1 MDVDMAA
8 VYWDSSVG
16 VCVRIVRY
24 ITSKKWE
31 EEEEEEEAEIKKT
44 VPPSSPAS
52 AAESHKRPIRTDYSS
67 YTRLDS
73 RMGVM

>member
-16 VCVRIVRY
+16 LCVRIVRY
-24 ITSKKWE
+24 INSKKWE
-31 EEEEEEEAEIKKT
+31 EEEEEEAEKKT